1 MKKIVKGILA
11 MLVFY
16 IFNISIMQIIGYFIF
31 IGDEFTISYHL
42 FTYTGLMT
50 LCAVI
55 IVCTCIIIDK
65 LNEIKIELNK
75 SKRT

>member
-1 MKKIVKGILA
+1 MKKIVKWIFA

-16 IFNISIMQIIGYFIF
+16 IFNISIMKIIGYFIF